1 MQKIHV
7 LPRHVTELIA
17 AGEVVERPS
26 SVAKELMENA
36 IDAGAAAVTLEIRR
50 GGVTY
55 IRITDNGCGIAREDA
70 PTAFISH
77 ATSKINMEA
86 DLDAIGTLGFR
97 GEALA
102 SIAAVSRVELLT
114 RTQEEPVGT
123 RLCMEGGEQTL
134 LDDAGCPQGTTLI
147 VRDLF
152 YNTPARMKFLKKDVS
167 EANAVAGVVD
177 RVALSHPEVSVRFIR
192 DGKETLLTPGD
203 GKLLSAIHAVY
214 GREFAAGLLPVNY
227 ELGGVRVAG
236 FAAKPL
242 AARPNRMMQLF
253 FLNGRLVKSR
263 TAMAALEEAYRNA
276 VMAGRF
282 PACVLHLHVPNETVD
297 VNVHPAKIEVRFA
310 NEKRIFDAVYYAV
323 KNTLQ
328 QNDPRPRVDLNKL
341 NAPVAAAQQP
351 APEQITLPGQSGPP
365 KKTDDFWGRE
375 TAASF
380 IGKNRPPE
388 RLESTASGYASGRE
402 PNTVDIALQKRAPG
416 QPANAMPLPDGF
428 PSGTEHAQGAANAIS
443 GAAAITPQAEIARE
457 LAAQAQRPQ
466 TVRPVDSV
474 EKMAGEA
481 QNPAPPKTECPAF
494 RVLGEAFRTYIVA
507 ECGKDLLLIDKHAA
521 HERLLY
527 EALRREA
534 GQAADRQLLLS
545 PEAVTLA
552 KEEYA
557 AVLQNLELLCRA
569 GFEAEDFGEGTVLVR
584 ACPMALA
591 QEDVAA
597 LFQELAGYLLAN
609 RRELIP
615 EKLDWLYH
623 NVACRAAIKAGDMT
637 SRYELERFVENLLS
651 HDEIRYCPHGRPVMV
666 VMSRAELEKQF
677 GRIQ

>member
-1 MQKIHV
+1 MPKIHV

-26 SVAKELMENA
+26 SVVKELMENA
-36 IDAGAAAVTLEIRR
+36 IDAGASAVTLEIRR
-50 GGVTY
+50 GGITY

-70 PTAFISH
+70 PTAFVSH
-77 ATSKINMEA
+77 ATSKISREE
-86 DLDAIGTLGFR
+86 DLDGIGTLGFR

-114 RTQEEPVGT
+114 RTQAEAVGT

-192 DGKETLLTPGD
+192 DGKEALLTPGD
-203 GKLLSAIHAVY
+203 GALLNAVYAVY
-214 GREFAAGLLPVNY
+214 GKEFAAGLLPVDY
-227 ELGGVRVAG
+227 ELGGVRVTG

-242 AARPNRMMQLF
+242 SARPNRTMQLF

-276 VMAGRF
+276 IMAGRF

-310 NEKRIFDAVYYAV
+310 NEKRMFDAVYYAV

-328 QNDPRPRVDLNKL
+328 QNDPRPHAELGKL
-341 NAPVAAAQQP
+341 HAPVEAAQP
-351 APEQITLPGQSGPP
+351 PTPEQVTLPGHRPAATGKQA
-365 KKTDDFWGRE
+365 DFWGRE
-375 TAASF
+375 TAASY
-380 IGKNRPPE
+380 IGKNRPPQ
-388 RLESTASGYASGRE
+388 RLEAPAEGYARGRE
-402 PNTVDIALQKRAPG
+402 PDTVDAALQTRSGGHKAKPQPQAPT
-416 QPANAMPLPDGF
+416 PAGLAASAE
-428 PSGTEHAQGAANAIS
+428 SGAGAPEPARVSAAIS
-443 GAAAITPQAEIARE
+443 PQAEIARE
-457 LAAQAQRPQ
+457 MAPAAQRERAVGRQPAE
-466 TVRPVDSV
+466 PD
-474 EKMAGEA
+474 EA
-481 QNPAPPKTECPAF
+481 APRAKPAPAF
-494 RVLGEAFRTYIVA
+494 RLLGEAFRTYIVA
-507 ECGKDLLLIDKHAA
+507 ECGKELLLIDKHAA
-521 HERLLY
+521 HERMLY
-527 EALRREA
+527 EQLRHEA
-534 GQAADRQLLLS
+534 AQADRQLLLA
-545 PEAVTLA
+545 PVAVTLA
-552 KEEYA
+552 KEAYA
-557 AVLQNLELLCRA
+557 AVLQNLELLRQA
-569 GFEAEDFGEGTVLVR
+569 GFEAEDFGAGTVLVR

-591 QEDVAA
+591 QEDISA
-597 LFQELAGYLLAN
+597 LLQELAGYLLAN

-623 NVACRAAIKAGDMT
+623 NVACRAAIKAGDET
-637 SRYELERFVENLLS
+637 SPYELERFVKNLLL

-666 VMSRAELEKQF
+666 VLPRAELEKQF
-677 GRIQ
+677 GRI